1 MAYTT
6 KDEVQSDF
14 KDITFDSNSNVTDT
28 DVTQFI
34 VEADALINSYV
45 GAKYQTPVASGEG
58 LQTLKLYSRCL
69 VAARIK
75 RLLEVKQQTSTD
87 ANQNVMTT
95 LFSPS
100 QIIKMLEDIRDD
112 KLQLPG
118 ALPLKSSG
126 GFFNNNVAN
135 NICPVVK
142 KDEKQ
147 W

>member
-6 KDEVQSDF
+6 KDEIQADF
-14 KDITFDSNSNVTDT
+14 KDITFDSSSNVTDT

-34 VEADALINSYV
+34 VESDALINSYI
-45 GAKYQTPVASGEG
+45 GAKYQTPVSAGEG
-58 LQTLKLYSRCL
+58 LQMLKLYSRCL

-95 LFSPS
+95 LFSPT
-100 QIIKMLEDIRDD
+100 QVIKFLEDIRDD
-112 KLQLPG
+112 KLPLPG
-118 ALPLKSSG
+118 ASLISSTG
-126 GFFNNNVAN
+126 GFFSSNYSNSV
-135 NICPVVK
+135 CPVVK